1 MAIKNYIIDD
11 LKQLAMKS
19 DVSNKHSA
27 ALIKNNTI
35 LKYAFNKFV
44 KKEVINDSI
53 YHLTIHAEINAIYS
67 YYNKKNV
74 KGFDII
80 VIRINK
86 FGTELKNSRPCN
98 HCIKKLIK
106 LGISKVY
113 YSNENGDVVY
123 EYLDDM
129 KLLHTCSAINN
140 RYKIQI

>member
-1 MAIKNYIIDD
+1 MIIKDYILND
-11 LKQLAMKS
+11 LKHIAMKS

-35 LKYAFNKFV
+35 YKYACNKFIR
-44 KKEVINDSI
+44 KEIINDEI

-74 KGFDII
+74 KGYDII

-86 FGTELKNSRPCN
+86 LGTELKNSRPCN
-98 HCIKKLIK
+98 HCINKLIK

-113 YSNENGDVVY
+113 YSNENGDIVY
-123 EYLDDM
+123 EYLENM
-129 KLLHTCSAINN
+129 KLLHICSGYNN
-140 RYKIQI
+140 YRKRI